1 MIWEKIKF
9 APVETKEFSIGSYKF
24 IIIRHQKEWQIGWG
38 KNSSGKMEKT
48 DYDWTYFISEKPEI
62 NILPALPDRSLVL
75 KSGHPVR
82 VLPKTSI
89 MNYIRI
95 PVWVQFYAGV
105 AKPENLVLEC
115 PVENLSAT
123 WFGEP
128 DIGEPAYSLPHFAE
142 KAFLQP
148 SLEPDYAIC
157 PLNISNESAVIL
169 DFQRLLVSV
178 RYLSIYNDGDLL
190 CTNETKV
197 RYRGEQHGNEV
208 TFAQGK
214 PNLSKNLQ
222 HLSSPRDDAT
232 KSIVK
237 KSFSLIK
244 NLSNI

>member
-1 MIWEKIKF
+1 MIWQKLKF
-9 APVETKEFSIGSYKF
+9 APGETKEFSIGSYKL
-24 IIIRHQKEWQIGWG
+24 IIIRFQKEWQIGWG
-38 KNSSGKMEKT
+38 ENLSGKMEKS
-48 DYDWTYFISEKPEI
+48 DYGWTYFISEKPEI

-75 KSGHPVR
+75 KSDHPVR
-82 VLPKTSI
+82 VLPKTSV

-95 PVWVQFYAGV
+95 PVWVQIYAGMI
-105 AKPENLVLEC
+105 KPENLVLEC
-115 PVENLSAT
+115 PVEDLSST

-128 DIGEPAYSLPHFAE
+128 DNGELAYSLPHFAE
-142 KAFLQP
+142 YAFIQP
-148 SLEPDYAIC
+148 SLEPDYAVC
-157 PLNISNESAVIL
+157 PLNISNESSVIL

-178 RYLSIYNDGDLL
+178 RYLSIFNDGDLL

-197 RYRGEQHGNEV
+197 RYKGEQHNNEV
-208 TFAQGK
+208 TFVQGK

-222 HLSSPRDDAT
+222 HLSSPRDSAT